1 MALVFNSKY
10 DLQYTMSTNQ
20 LISYNTSTIVYFDTL
35 VYDNNPGGFD
45 TTTYTYTVPET
56 GVYDINIDITTDYF
70 YPASLYILVNSDTVL
85 LSTLPDA
92 EYTSSSACI
101 NGQSKLLLTLGD
113 TITANIQT
121 QTGSGNL
128 LSGVYNS
135 RFSITSHF

>member
-1 MALVFNSKY
+1 MTLVFDSKY
-10 DLQYTMSTNQ
+10 DLQYTISASQ
-20 LISYNTSTIVYFDTL
+20 FISYDSSSIVYFDTL

-56 GVYDINIDITTDYF
+56 GVYEINVDITTDYF
-70 YPASLYILVNSDTVL
+70 YPAALYILVNSNNVL
-85 LSTLPDA
+85 LSTLSDP

-101 NGQSKLLLTLGD
+101 NGKTNLLLTLGD

-121 QTGSGNL
+121 QIGSGNL